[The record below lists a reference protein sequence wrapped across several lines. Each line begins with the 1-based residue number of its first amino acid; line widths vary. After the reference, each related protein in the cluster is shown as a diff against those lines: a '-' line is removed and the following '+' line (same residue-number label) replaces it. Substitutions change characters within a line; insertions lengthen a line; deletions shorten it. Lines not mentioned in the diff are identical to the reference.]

1 MKNLH
6 LWIGLCLLGAALA
19 GQPPRD
25 PVLLAQAHLRV
36 LNESELFK
44 QSKTEFSKLRVA
56 DLLAAYPK
64 LEGFQPPLA
73 DVAPNTPLR
82 NVAFLASYDHVG
94 GLLNPHTPMPRK
106 GSSADKVLTHLARS
120 LLESSELTKGSISWY
135 ALFKKAK
142 RWFLNDA
149 LIENSPHVLFKIK
162 VAGKGCVGYMA
173 IRSWQQ
179 PGSRRVVLYPCIRDD
194 FVLSEGSFKR
204 LVTPLGIKPQGRSY
218 SVTLPLTDSS
228 WPPSDDCPSAALDVR
243 KAVVT
248 DGKYLVTAGTGNVYE
263 VFDGFPSLLN
273 LSCYAHP
280 ALEYRKDAGFNNF
293 TPPRLTIAARFIL
306 KRISCTPLP
315 TR

>member
-6 LWIGLCLLGAALA
+6 LWIGLCLLGAVLA

-25 PVLLAQAHLRV
+25 PTQLAQAHLRV
-36 LNESELFK
+36 LSESELIK
-44 QSKTEFSKLRVA
+44 QSKAEFSKLRVA

-73 DVAPNTPLR
+73 EVAPNTPLR
-82 NVAFLASYDHVG
+82 DVAFLASYDHVG
-94 GLLNPHTPMPRK
+94 GLLDPHTPMPRK
-106 GSSADKVLTHLARS
+106 GSSADRVLTHLARS
-120 LLESSELTKGSISWY
+120 LLDSFGISEGSLGWY
-135 ALFKKAK
+135 PLFKKAK

-149 LIENSPHVLFKIK
+149 LIENSPHMLFKIK

-173 IRSWQQ
+173 VRSWQQ

-194 FVLSEGSFKR
+194 FVLGEGSLKR
-204 LVTPLGIKPQGRSY
+204 LLTPLGIKPQGRSY
-218 SVTLPLTDSS
+218 SVALPLTDSS
-228 WPPSDDCPSAALDVR
+228 WPPPDDYPSAALDVH

-263 VFDGFPSLLN
+263 VFDYFPSLLH
-273 LSCYAHP
+273 LSRYAHP
-280 ALEYRKDAGFNNF
+280 ALEYRKDAGFSSF

-306 KRISCTPLP
+306 KRIGCTPLP
-315 TR
+315 VR